1 MNFSRRFDGRR
12 ALTGQGERDFIS
24 ARMKRLAAIFMSIL
38 LSSAAVRAADQA
50 KLLPKVTPLPV
61 ALSDDFQFRK
71 VKLFFL
77 DEKALSRTKKSGAT
91 PGAKGGTAGAGEKTS
106 KSKYAKGQDASIQFE
121 RKYRLFGA
129 VTLLDQ
135 RQRVGNYFDFFWRT
149 KRPANL
155 TVRLEYRQEK
165 LHSLV
170 QAKEL
175 YYPNAKG
182 NMKSEFTVIG
192 DDYFDDG
199 AVMAWRCL
207 LIEDGRIVAMKRSY
221 LWE

>member
-1 MNFSRRFDGRR
+1 
-12 ALTGQGERDFIS
+12 
-24 ARMKRLAAIFMSIL
+24 MKRLGGIFMSIL
-38 LSSAAVRAADQA
+38 LSVPTLRAADQA
-50 KLLPKVTPLPV
+50 KLLPKVTQLPV

-77 DEKALSRTKKSGAT
+77 NEKALTKSKKAGAITGKKGSGADSS
-91 PGAKGGTAGAGEKTS
+91 EKTS
-106 KSKYAKGQDASIQFE
+106 KSKYTKGQDASIQFE

-170 QAKEL
+170 QAREL
-175 YYPNAKG
+175 YYPSAKG
-182 NMKSEFTVIG
+182 NIKSEFAIIG

-199 AVMAWRCL
+199 AVIAWRCL
-207 LIEDGRIVAMKRSY
+207 LIEDGKIVAMKRSY
-221 LWE
+221 LWD

>member
-1 MNFSRRFDGRR
+1 
-12 ALTGQGERDFIS
+12 
-24 ARMKRLAAIFMSIL
+24 MKWLGGILMSIL
-38 LSSAAVRAADQA
+38 LSIATARAADQA
-50 KLLPKVTPLPV
+50 KLLPKVTQLPV
-61 ALSDDFQFRK
+61 VLSDDFQFRK

-77 DEKALSRTKKSGAT
+77 DEKALTTPKKAGQVT
-91 PGAKGGTAGAGEKTS
+91 GRKGVQADSSQKTS

-121 RKYRLFGA
+121 RQYRLFGA

-149 KRPANL
+149 KRPADL
-155 TVRLEYRQEK
+155 TMRLEYRQEK

-170 QAKEL
+170 QAREL

-182 NMKSEFTVIG
+182 HIKSEFAIIG

-199 AVMAWRCL
+199 AVIAWRCL
-207 LIEDGRIVAMKRSY
+207 LIENGKVVAMKRSY

>member
-1 MNFSRRFDGRR
+1 
-12 ALTGQGERDFIS
+12 
-24 ARMKRLAAIFMSIL
+24 MSIL
-38 LSSAAVRAADQA
+38 LSIATLRAADQA
-50 KLLPKVTPLPV
+50 KVLPKVTPLPV

-77 DEKALSRTKKSGAT
+77 DEKALTSAKKAGKVSGRK
-91 PGAKGGTAGAGEKTS
+91 GAQADSSQKTS
-106 KSKYAKGQDASIQFE
+106 KSKYAKGQDAAIQFE
-121 RKYRLFGA
+121 RQYRLFGA

-149 KRPANL
+149 KRPASL
-155 TVRLEYRQEK
+155 TMRLEYRQEK

-170 QAKEL
+170 QAREI

-182 NMKSEFTVIG
+182 HIKSEFAIIG

-199 AVMAWRCL
+199 AVIAWRCL
-207 LIEDGRIVAMKRSY
+207 LIEDGKIVAMKRSY

>member
-1 MNFSRRFDGRR
+1 
-12 ALTGQGERDFIS
+12 
-24 ARMKRLAAIFMSIL
+24 MKRLGGIFMSIL
-38 LSSAAVRAADQA
+38 LSIATARAADQA
-50 KLLPKVTPLPV
+50 KVLPKVTQLPV

-77 DEKALSRTKKSGAT
+77 DEKALTSAKKAGQI
-91 PGAKGGTAGAGEKTS
+91 GGKKGVKADSSQKTS

-121 RKYRLFGA
+121 RQYRLFGA

-155 TVRLEYRQEK
+155 TMRLEYRQEK

-170 QAKEL
+170 QAREL

-182 NMKSEFTVIG
+182 HIKSEFAIIG

-199 AVMAWRCL
+199 AVIAWRCL
-207 LIEDGRIVAMKRSY
+207 VIEDGKIVAMKRSY